1 MKDKLRAT
9 IGEIER
15 AHRLASER
23 SGSSRLIIVKYL
35 NSTSEDKV
43 LRNALKLK
51 KKRNLETPGCT
62 SWVTSQRKYGM
73 QREGGEI
80 MAHNFVR
87 KTFVTKC
94 RSINCALEMKKKKI
108 RNTFY

>member
-51 KKRNLETPGCT
+51 KKETWKPLGA
-62 SWVTSQRKYGM
+62 RRG
-73 QREGGEI
+73 
-80 MAHNFVR
+80 
-87 KTFVTKC
+87 
-94 RSINCALEMKKKKI
+94 
-108 RNTFY
+108 